1 MLHSTRHIHG
11 ARALFAMWPS
21 YSGLVHYVASSTID
35 GAPVKRGV
43 LPLAL
48 ALASRRTC
56 PGVLGRWI
64 LIEMLTDEL
73 Y

>member
-1 MLHSTRHIHG
+1 MLHSTRHVRG

-21 YSGLVHYVASSTID
+21 YSGLVHYMASSTID

-48 ALASRRTC
+48 ASRRMSRRIGQMD
-56 PGVLGRWI
+56 PN
-64 LIEMLTDEL
+64 
-73 Y
+73 

>member
-1 MLHSTRHIHG
+1 MQHSTRHVRG

-21 YSGLVHYVASSTID
+21 YSGLVHYIASSTID

-48 ALASRRTC
+48 ASQRMSRRIGQMD
-56 PGVLGRWI
+56 PN
-64 LIEMLTDEL
+64 
-73 Y
+73 